1 MPIANCT
8 HSVLRHCRGLD
19 QRSTNRQATKR
30 PQWSQPV
37 GVWARKSKARH
48 AAQCGPPVPLYAVGI
63 IFWGGCQNCKEI
75 GQCKK
80 IWWRGSPSHHLI
92 LAKHIQCGKAAKV
105 PDGCSDIFICNLCI
119 VFMSK
124 KMIKNDTIWHP
135 CTKKWHQGRAVNFGL
150 VNNGKHKWKINNT
163 GLVSC
168 DGEFITYHIHKIYID
183 RNVDVITVFWKHIE
197 KPTCLELV
205 WHHLSLTYLQFFC
218 CGAMW
223 SGCVPGL
230 HPPKLAQPAN
240 VCNCAHGLPGQS
252 GQWTEHQKEETRP
265 TKTILRGDCS
275 PALCSSSCCCFGPH
289 WAQNIW
295 SDAGQSSSSPG
306 SPHGLRY
313 GPSAGQSLQS
323 SCRQHNPDSG
333 SQWTVHWRSE
343 GATRGQTHIGHYC
356 ISALVWSMFSY
367 VFLLF
372 WLCMDQCADP
382 RWISSVF
389 MQLPQTPDLQLLV

>member
-105 PDGCSDIFICNLCI
+105 PDCCSDIFICNLCI

-197 KPTCLELV
+197 KPTCLDLV
-205 WHHLSLTYLQFFC
+205 WHHLSLTYLQFFLL
-218 CGAMW
+218 W
-223 SGCVPGL
+223 S
-230 HPPKLAQPAN
+230 N
-240 VCNCAHGLPGQS
+240 VERLCARFAS
-252 GQWTEHQKEETRP
+252 AET
-265 TKTILRGDCS
+265 CS
-275 PALCSSSCCCFGPH
+275 ASQCLQLCSRSSGAIWPVDRAPKRRNPAH
-289 WAQNIW
+289 QNHFAW
-295 SDAGQSSSSPG
+295 
-306 SPHGLRY
+306 R
-313 GPSAGQSLQS
+313 LQP
-323 SCRQHNPDSG
+323 RF
-333 SQWTVHWRSE
+333 V
-343 GATRGQTHIGHYC
+343 
-356 ISALVWSMFSY
+356 LKFM
-367 VFLLF
+367 LLF
-372 WLCMDQCADP
+372 WTALGTKHLKRRRSVQFFA
-382 RWISSVF
+382 WIPTRTTLWPKCRPVTSKF
-389 MQLPQTPDLQLLV
+389 MQATQPWQWKSMNSALKVWRRYKRPNPHWPLLHFSFGLVHVFICFPFILVVYGPMCRS